1 MDNLFK
7 YTNTYIF
14 YLYKSL
20 NQSSFTTRF
29 FEAKKKEIFTLDK
42 PGISYNQVMFLLLT
56 PIGEVKLGPYALKQQ
71 VIIFDADKTQKMEII
86 RIAKR
91 RVQFKSNFDIRLQI
105 MFY

>member
-1 MDNLFK
+1 
-7 YTNTYIF
+7 
-14 YLYKSL
+14 
-20 NQSSFTTRF
+20 
-29 FEAKKKEIFTLDK
+29 
-42 PGISYNQVMFLLLT
+42 MFLLLT